1 LHSSQFFKEVIV
13 LYVTGSKHIQAFK
26 HIMKNSYFIYNFI
39 LFIFFIQ
46 TQSFAN
52 EGIEINVDPVSV
64 SKQIIKE
71 KPIPWS
77 ADEYAAIISD
87 FDRTKEIQAMDKNYL
102 LLQSPWLGMGYLQGV
117 FMNGERTVPVEQLL
131 DLLTQATNSPELTSK
146 KLAEVTLQQSLAE
159 YAIAYDIAKKLSD
172 SDTLSYEDAVAFL
185 STQYGYQK
193 IKSAKKLLAESGVST
208 AAVID
213 KKTSKR
219 ISTHLKN
226 IRRQYSDQI
235 PIPNPLKE
243 VEIFYNLLEEVA
255 AGLAAVPTYTNFTQ
269 TITELND
276 EQIQTRKKWRSTI
289 EIKNPTST
297 TVWTIP
303 DAVELEWI
311 STNMPADKTIKFY
324 LTKDNMVVQ
333 ELGTFTNN
341 QFAKGIRLNRT
352 LPRGDTYKIM
362 GIELFPANKFHTAKF
377 ATPYFTINKRRP
389 DEKPIPKEEV
399 VLVEET
405 IKQVVEPE
413 EIVVP
418 EKIIEPEVT
427 VVETNVK
434 PEVIEPPI
442 QEPIEPKEEVQPPK
456 EEEVVPTPVIIPE
469 VVQEPVV
476 IEAPKEVIKR
486 TNFDGRKITYV
497 KELEVNNKI
506 IRINIWDH
514 GRQDDDIVSIY
525 LNGIEIVSK
534 YSLTYLKKGFELNL
548 DMDKPNDLFLYAH
561 NLGRFPP
568 NTVSIEVIDGDNSE
582 NIILNSDL
590 SRCEAVLINVKK

>member
-1 LHSSQFFKEVIV
+1 
-13 LYVTGSKHIQAFK
+13 
-26 HIMKNSYFIYNFI
+26 MKNSYFIYYFI
-39 LFIFFIQ
+39 LFVFLTN

-52 EGIEINVDPVSV
+52 ESIERAGDPVSI
-64 SKQIIKE
+64 SKQLIE
-71 KPIPWS
+71 EQPQPWS
-77 ADEYAAIISD
+77 TEEYASLVSG
-87 FDRTKEIQAMDKNYL
+87 FDRTKKIGAIDKNYL
-102 LLQSPWLGMGYLQGV
+102 LLQSPWLGMDYLQGV
-117 FMNGERTVPVEQLL
+117 FVNGERTVPVEQLL
-131 DLLTQATNSPELTSK
+131 DLLNQATNSPEITSK
-146 KLAEVTLQQSLAE
+146 RLAEVTLHQSLTE
-159 YAIAYDIAKKLSD
+159 YAIAYDIAMKLSD

-193 IKSAKKLLAESGVST
+193 IKSAKKLLAESGVTT

-235 PIPNPLKE
+235 PIPNALKE

-276 EQIQTRKKWRSTI
+276 EQIQTRKKWRSTV

-303 DAVELEWI
+303 DPVDLEWI
-311 STNMPADKTIKFY
+311 TTNMPADKTIKFY
-324 LTKDNMVVQ
+324 LTKDNVVVQ
-333 ELGTFTNN
+333 ELGTFKNN
-341 QFAKGIRLNRT
+341 QFAKDIRLNRA
-352 LPRGDTYKIM
+352 LPAGTTYKIM
-362 GIELFPANKFHTAKF
+362 GIELFPANKYHTAKF

-389 DEKPIPKEEV
+389 DEKPVPKEEV
-399 VLVEET
+399 VLTEET
-405 IKQVVEPE
+405 PDKVVEPI
-413 EIVVP
+413 EIV
-418 EKIIEPEVT
+418 EPAEEVISP
-427 VVETNVK
+427 VVI
-434 PEVIEPPI
+434 PEVIEPPKE
-442 QEPIEPKEEVQPPK
+442 EPVEKVSEEVQPPK
-456 EEEVVPTPVIIPE
+456 EEAIVSTPEITPEII
-469 VVQEPVV
+469 QEPIL

-497 KELEVNNKI
+497 KELEVNNKV
-506 IRINIWDH
+506 IRINLWDH
-514 GRQDDDIVSIY
+514 GRQDDDIISIY
-525 LNGIEIVSK
+525 LNGIEIVSE
-534 YSLTYLKKGFELNL
+534 YSLTYIKKGFELTL
-548 DMDKPNDLFLYAH
+548 DTDKPNDLFLYAH

-590 SRCEAVLINVKK
+590 SRCEAVLINVNK